1 MRPLKIPITTVFN
14 FFHLSFIQVSNAAL
28 QILIFPVMIRLVGLE
43 EFGKVMV
50 ANAFAAL
57 MGIMIN
63 YGTNQSGIKDV
74 AIIKNDQQTLSEGV
88 SLILCIRVLLFVASL
103 LILTVLSL
111 MNPNGSIY
119 FVFAM
124 VIAFSEIL
132 NPLFFFVGI
141 ERLFLY
147 NISNLIAKIISL
159 SLIFF
164 LIKERKDGYLINFYI
179 GLPSLIVYTILTLFT
194 FYRYRLT
201 FIRPEI
207 KTLKDKLI
215 DNFFLACNSVSVHLQ
230 QSSFLFILSYTG
242 NAILLGAYALCDKL
256 IWACRLLII
265 SFSSAIYPGA
275 AIQHNNAPMQWQNRK
290 KAINKA
296 LFIVFTICGLCF
308 LLMPSWIILLF
319 TGEKNELSVYLLRI
333 MSIAPLLIA
342 LNAMNLLEL
351 LIRDMYR
358 SVFYISLII
367 LFISILTGLIF
378 VYTGKDLFAGLYPV
392 VVEAFC
398 LMLYVLYLK
407 KNRIPAAQTGY

>member
-14 FFHLSFIQVSNAAL
+14 FFHLSFIQISNAAL

-50 ANAFAAL
+50 ANAFAGL

-74 AIIKNDQQTLSEGV
+74 AIIKNDIQTLSEGV
-88 SLILCIRVLLFVASL
+88 SLILCIRILLFLASL
-103 LILTVLSL
+103 LVLTVLSL
-111 MNPNGSIY
+111 MNKSGSIY
-119 FVFAM
+119 FLFAM
-124 VIAFSEIL
+124 VIALSEIL
-132 NPLFFFVGI
+132 NPLFFFIGI

-147 NISNLIAKIISL
+147 NISNLIAKITSL
-159 SLIFF
+159 MLIFF
-164 LIKERKDGYLINFYI
+164 FIKESKDGYLINFYI
-179 GLPSLIVYTILTLFT
+179 GVPSLIAYAILTLFT
-194 FYRYRLT
+194 FYKYRLT
-201 FIRPEI
+201 FISPRL

-215 DNFFLACNSVSVHLQ
+215 DNFFLACNSISVHLQ

-242 NAILLGAYALCDKL
+242 NTILLGAYALCDKL

-275 AIQHNNAPMQWQNRK
+275 AIQHKDSPLLWQNRK
-290 KAINKA
+290 KTINK
-296 LFIVFTICGLCF
+296 LLLIVFTICGLCF

-333 MSIAPLLIA
+333 MSIIPLLIA

-351 LIRDMYR
+351 LIRNMYR
-358 SVFYISLII
+358 SVFYISITI

-398 LMLYVLYLK
+398 LILYAIYLK
-407 KNRIPAAQTGY
+407 NNRAPAA